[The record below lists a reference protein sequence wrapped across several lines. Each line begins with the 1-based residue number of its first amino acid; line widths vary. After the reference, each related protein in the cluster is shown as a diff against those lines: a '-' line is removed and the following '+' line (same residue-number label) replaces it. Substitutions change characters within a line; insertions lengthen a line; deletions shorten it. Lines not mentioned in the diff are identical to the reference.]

1 MGKRMEEGVSLLTVF
16 SLEFGIPIIRCPVLL
31 RFMYFPAIR
40 RMRRANEL
48 FFLFAAILACFYLV
62 YWLRLGSLEFRSVKT
77 CLGKACISNSYL
89 DHQKASI
96 SQTMHNPSLL
106 LRNENDNNE
115 EPGLKMQNR
124 EKELFLTNKQL
135 YEQDVKRQQ
144 KDSLPELYVEERYIP
159 VEEIRHN
166 ATLLRIDYYDKLP
179 YEYVKYRKDDP
190 ICSRSRTSIPQT
202 TDIIRKRQ
210 FSKIDFP

>member
-1 MGKRMEEGVSLLTVF
+1 
-16 SLEFGIPIIRCPVLL
+16 
-31 RFMYFPAIR
+31 
-40 RMRRANEL
+40 
-48 FFLFAAILACFYLV
+48 
-62 YWLRLGSLEFRSVKT
+62 
-77 CLGKACISNSYL
+77 
-89 DHQKASI
+89 
-96 SQTMHNPSLL
+96 MHNPSLL